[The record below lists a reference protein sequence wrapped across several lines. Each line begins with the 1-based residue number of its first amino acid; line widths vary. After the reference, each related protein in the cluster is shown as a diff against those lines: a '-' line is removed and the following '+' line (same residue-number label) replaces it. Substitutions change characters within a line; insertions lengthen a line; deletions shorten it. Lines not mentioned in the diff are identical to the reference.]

1 MINILKW
8 FKKRKKFKYER
19 ELEKFIDFNNYMT
32 EKYKIYPKKIKY
44 PIDKYEE
51 ETCICM
57 CYSSEFLNKIR
68 KKYNVD
74 NKLIKEVLESE
85 YIALEEQDNMAKRI
99 KKINEEKEDREK
111 IDLYKRAILEL
122 KEDGKI

>member
-85 YIALEEQDNMAKRI
+85 YIALEEKDNMSKRI
-99 KKINEEKEDREK
+99 KKINEEKETREK

-122 KEDGKI
+122 KEKGKI

>member
-8 FKKRKKFKYER
+8 FKERKKFKYER

-32 EKYKIYPKKIKY
+32 EKYKIYPQKIKY

-74 NKLIKEVLESE
+74 NKLIKKVLESE
-85 YIALEEQDNMAKRI
+85 YIALEEKDNMQKRI
-99 KKINEEKEDREK
+99 KKIKEEKGIREE

-122 KEDGKI
+122 KEEGKI